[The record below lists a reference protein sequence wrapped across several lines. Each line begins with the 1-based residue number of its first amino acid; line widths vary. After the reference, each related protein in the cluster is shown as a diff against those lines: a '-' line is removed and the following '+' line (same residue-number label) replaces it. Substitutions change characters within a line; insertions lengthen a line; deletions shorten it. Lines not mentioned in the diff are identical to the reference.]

1 MARIKLNTL
10 SEKINKSVPA
20 IQLPRTSIHDAYCLD
35 FKITIQNAGTA
46 AATPAIADVLA
57 AVDQIVLTSDSTR
70 VHYSLNGL
78 DVARR
83 NALFGASDV
92 DKVIEKTLSSIAAS
106 ASADVEFTLFLD
118 EGDIVAVAHDS
129 LELKVTFGST
139 AGTNLNVTAAD
150 VTTTIVE
157 KIPTGTELIQM
168 YGQNFEYV
176 AEPKV
181 YAITTTIPANTE
193 FTGVLDL
200 PTGTLLTGAM
210 LYFSAAPQQVGILQT
225 VPDRSELIK
234 INWRTMRAIDERK
247 YKTAMPAG
255 MVTLEY
261 GVQWYDNGL
270 GVPAW
275 TYNKGDRQ
283 VGVKSPAQTTLR
295 YVSFERMV
303 DTATYTKTGIVNIG
317 GSFV

>member
-35 FKITIQNAGTA
+35 FKITIENSSESSE
-46 AATPAIADVLA
+46 TPLIADVLTA
-57 AVDQIVLTSDSTR
+57 IEQIVLTSDSTR
-70 VHYSLNGL
+70 VHYSLNGA

-92 DKVIEKTLSSIAAS
+92 DKVIEKTFSAIAAGES
-106 ASADVEFTLFLD
+106 DDIEFTMFLD

-139 AGTNLNVTAAD
+139 AGTNLKITAAE

-157 KIPTGTELIQM
+157 KIPTGTELINL
-168 YGQNFEYV
+168 YGKNFEFV

-181 YAITTTIPANTE
+181 YAITASIPANTE
-193 FTGVLDL
+193 FTGALDL

-210 LYFSAAPQQVGILQT
+210 MYFSTAPQQVGILQT

-247 YKTAMPAG
+247 YKTDMPSG
-255 MVTLEY
+255 MVTFEY

-270 GVPAW
+270 GVPGW

-283 VGVKSPAQTTLR
+283 VGVKTSETTTLR

-303 DTATYTKTGIVNIG
+303 DTETYNKTGIANIG